1 MFSFYDSS
9 KSSTYRPN
17 GSIYNVH
24 YLDSVYS
31 GFWSVDTI
39 RINSLEIRNQA
50 FAEVRSIFNLDYL
63 SDKYDG
69 IIGMSSRRM
78 LKYGNIP
85 VFPNILQ
92 NFPNMD
98 LVFT

>member
-1 MFSFYDSS
+1 M
-9 KSSTYRPN
+9 N
-17 GSIYNVH
+17 
-24 YLDSVYS
+24 
-31 GFWSVDTI
+31 TI
-39 RINSLEIRNQA
+39 RINSLEIQNQA
-50 FAEVRSIFNLDYL
+50 FVEVRSIFNLDYL

-69 IIGMSSRRM
+69 IIGMSTRRM
-78 LKYGNIP
+78 SKYGNIP